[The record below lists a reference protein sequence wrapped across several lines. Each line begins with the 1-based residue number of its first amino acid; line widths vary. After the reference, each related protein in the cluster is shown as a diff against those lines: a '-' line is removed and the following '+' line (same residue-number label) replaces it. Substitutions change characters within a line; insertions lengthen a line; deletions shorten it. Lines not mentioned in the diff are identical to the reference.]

1 MICFT
6 RIPLKD
12 FIKKHNPQEPK
23 KETIE
28 NFEKEINN
36 LLENAPKQDDEEFQ
50 KNEINKFL
58 KNTYGYDCNTYKKVD
73 SAIYVDGEVRVLIEV
88 KALNNRNE
96 FPKNRENP
104 ISKAFC
110 QMVLYFL
117 EEIEKEKNNSLKHTI
132 ICNAHEFFLFDC
144 KDLLF
149 LKEDKRIKDFYKKCA
164 KKEGT
169 DSSKPKFYKDLEQY
183 LQEDFQGELR
193 YTHFNL
199 SNYDPKELP
208 LIYQVLS
215 QEVLLKQRKT
225 LDANTLNKD
234 FYEELLYI
242 LGLEEQNDK
251 GKILIKP
258 SRTQNSLSA
267 ALKKK
272 YENLD
277 DEEVMALLIAWNNRI
292 LFLRLLES
300 LLISFKHFEK
310 PFLTTENFKDFNALN
325 TLFFEVLAKKN
336 SERSLNKEDKILEKI
351 PYLNS
356 SLFDQT
362 PLELKGH
369 EIRLLENKKLELYQ
383 NSVLKKHENYQE
395 KKELP
400 LLKYLF
406 EFLRLYKFT
415 TTPKDIKDNTDTS
428 ESRLIN
434 PSVLGLVF
442 EKLNGYKEG
451 SFYTP
456 SFITSYMCKESIT
469 PIVLDKFNA
478 IYQWDCENLK
488 ALREKIDRNF
498 SNEKAKEYLNTLLTL
513 RICDP
518 AVGSGHFL
526 VSALNEMVLIAYEL
540 GLIASLYRHE
550 LRLEND
556 EIIIHHAQTGEIFNY
571 KKPHS
576 ENDPHHQIQKEL
588 FELKKDII
596 ENCLFGVDINPN
608 SCEITKLRLWI
619 ELLKYSYY
627 IFEKGKN
634 TNNLETLPN
643 IDINI
648 KCANSLVSRFALKD
662 KALLKTEK
670 NKNLEYYIAEYKELV
685 KIYKD
690 PKILE
695 SLTRPIKD
703 SNAVRKYAKERL
715 YQELAQNPNKDF
727 KKALNDR
734 IEKIKEAFKLTLEP
748 PQKELKFKK
757 FLKEHLELYGKS
769 ILEEANDNGLELEAL
784 ALEKKMAHEG
794 LFHDYTPYPKLD
806 KTDKVVGLEHF
817 NRYVLTSYKDL
828 QDENERYANALE
840 WRFEFPEV
848 LNDEGDF
855 LGFDCIIGNP
865 PYIRQEH
872 IKDLKP
878 LLQKQYQ
885 DFYNSTADIYTYF
898 FALAYHLLKEKGF
911 NAFITSNKYAR
922 AKYGAKLRE
931 LLLKKTTLVSY
942 MELNALKVFE
952 SAAVDTSIMSFIKQ
966 TPPKESDFEYY
977 EPTPNDKDDLKST
990 PHLPMKQNALSTESF
1005 IFANATLLDLRD
1017 KIESVGTPLKDWDI
1031 QINYGIKTGANEAF
1045 IIPTEKRE
1053 EILKNCDDAQK
1064 DERGMSERE
1073 RTKELIKPILRG
1085 KDIKRYSYE
1094 WADLWVIIAKFGS
1107 HEFLEVEYPTI
1118 YNHLLQ
1124 YKDQLEQRGQCR
1136 YSRGPQNSNK
1146 PYPGQHHWLE
1156 LDNNPKDSYLQDFEK
1171 EKIVYGEIVQEPRFY
1186 LDNGECELG
1195 VFYAEATS
1203 FILTGEHLRYL
1214 LGMLH
1219 SKLITFA
1226 FKTFYA
1232 GGGLGESG
1240 YRYKKAFIER
1250 LPIPQITEKNQ
1261 ELADKITDGAKQI
1274 LALKAKDPKANT
1286 QGLEKE
1292 IDALVYQLYHL
1303 TDEEIKTI
1311 ENGQ

>member
-1 MICFT
+1 MIRFAH
-6 RIPLKD
+6 ISLKD

-28 NFEKEINN
+28 NFEKEINS
-36 LLENAPKQDDEEFQ
+36 LLENAPRQDDEEFQ

-58 KNTYGYDCNTYKKVD
+58 KNVYGYDCNTRKKVD
-73 SAIYVDGEVRVLIEV
+73 SAIYVDGKACVLIEV

-104 ISKAFC
+104 LSKAFC

-149 LKEDKRIKDFYKKCA
+149 LNDDKRIKKFYKNYA
-164 KKEGT
+164 QKEGT
-169 DSSKPKFYKDLEQY
+169 DSSKPKFYEDLEQY
-183 LQEDFQGELR
+183 LQKDFQGKLP
-193 YTHFNL
+193 YTYFNL
-199 SNYDPKELP
+199 NDDFKEFP

-258 SRTQNSLSA
+258 SCTQNSLSD

-272 YENLD
+272 YNNLD

-300 LLISFKHFEK
+300 LLISFKHFGNEK
-310 PFLTTENFKDFNALN
+310 PFLTTENFNDFNALN

-336 SERSLNKEDKILEKI
+336 SERLPEIKEDKILEKI

-356 SLFDQT
+356 SLFDKT

-369 EIRLLENKKLELYQ
+369 EIKLLDNKKLEIYK
-383 NSVLKKHENYQE
+383 NSVLKKDNPKQE
-395 KKELP
+395 PLP

-406 EFLRLYKFT
+406 EFLHLYDFT
-415 TTPKDIKDNTDTS
+415 TTPKDIKDNQNNS

-456 SFITSYMCKESIT
+456 SFITSYMCSESIA

-478 IYQWDCENLK
+478 IYQWDCKDLDALK
-488 ALREKIDRNF
+488 GKIDRNF
-498 SNEKAKEYLNTLLTL
+498 SNEKAKEYLQLLLTL

-526 VSALNEMVLIAYEL
+526 VSALNEMVWIAYKL
-540 GLIASLYRHE
+540 GLIASLHRYD
-550 LRLEND
+550 LKLEND
-556 EIIIHHAQTGEIFNY
+556 EIIIHHAPTGEIFNY

-627 IFEKGKN
+627 IFEEGKN
-634 TNNLETLPN
+634 TNALETLPN

-648 KCANSLVSRFALKD
+648 KCANSLISRFALKD
-662 KALLKTEK
+662 KALLKNEK
-670 NKNLEYYIAEYKELV
+670 NKNLKYSIAEYKELV

-695 SLTRPIKD
+695 TLTHPIKD

-715 YQELAQNPNKDF
+715 YQELKQNPNKDF

-734 IEKIKEAFKLTLEP
+734 IEKIKEVFKLTLDP
-748 PQKELKFKK
+748 SQKELKFKK
-757 FLKEHLELYGKS
+757 FLKEHLELYGRS
-769 ILEEANDNGLELEAL
+769 ILEETNDNGLELEAL
-784 ALEKKMAHEG
+784 ALEKQMAN
-794 LFHDYTPYPKLD
+794 LFFDYKPYPKLD
-806 KTDKVVGLEHF
+806 KSDKVVGLEHF

-848 LNDEGDF
+848 LDDEGDF
-855 LGFDCIIGNP
+855 SGFDCIIGNP
-865 PYIRQEH
+865 PYIKEGGNKELFASTKRLRTYQGKMDIWYHFVGIGLE
-872 IKDLKP
+872 ILKQNRV
-878 LLQKQYQ
+878 LS
-885 DFYNSTADIYTYF
+885 FIATNNWTT
-898 FALAYHLLKEKGF
+898 
-911 NAFITSNKYAR
+911 NA
-922 AKYGAKLRE
+922 GAEKLRNI
-931 LLLKKTTLVSY
+931 LLRETQFISLIDFGDY
-942 MELNALKVFE
+942 RVFE
-952 SAAVDTSIMSFIKQ
+952 SADIQTMIMCFKKIISPNQYFFDYRKIITKKPSDTNRI
-966 TPPKESDFEYY
+966 
-977 EPTPNDKDDLKST
+977 
-990 PHLPMKQNALSTESF
+990 
-1005 IFANATLLDLRD
+1005 TLLQRKECEGNLYLNA
-1017 KIESVGTPLKDWDI
+1017 KIEKKNL
-1031 QINYGIKTGANEAF
+1031 INKTLFFSHFDSIFN
-1045 IIPTEKRE
+1045 T
-1053 EILKNCDDAQK
+1053 ILKNAILFLNKKEITNGIHPHYDRINKKINEKFSNQFFNGEGIFVLSEAEKNNLKLSQKEMKLLKPSYETAEIMKYLTLSQNQHWIIYTDSSFKNPKSMDDYPNLKKHLDRFKEVITSDNKPYGLHRAR
-1064 DERGMSERE
+1064 DERFFTGNPRIIVLRKCAKEPIFSYVNFDCYVSATFYIIK
-1073 RTKELIKPILRG
+1073 TKRFDSKFLVGLLNSLLIRFWLKYRGKVQGNNYQIDKEPLMNIPLIKIT
-1085 KDIKRYSYE
+1085 K
-1094 WADLWVIIAKFGS
+1094 
-1107 HEFLEVEYPTI
+1107 
-1118 YNHLLQ
+1118 
-1124 YKDQLEQRGQCR
+1124 
-1136 YSRGPQNSNK
+1136 SNK
-1146 PYPGQHHWLE
+1146 P
-1156 LDNNPKDSYLQDFEK
+1156 
-1171 EKIVYGEIVQEPRFY
+1171 
-1186 LDNGECELG
+1186 
-1195 VFYAEATS
+1195 T
-1203 FILTGEHLRYL
+1203 
-1214 LGMLH
+1214 
-1219 SKLITFA
+1219 
-1226 FKTFYA
+1226 
-1232 GGGLGESG
+1232 
-1240 YRYKKAFIER
+1240 
-1250 LPIPQITEKNQ
+1250 
-1261 ELADKITDGAKQI
+1261 ADKIIALVDKI
-1274 LALKAKDPKANT
+1274 LALKEKDPKANT
-1286 QGLEKE
+1286 QELEKE

-1303 TDEEIKTI
+1303 TDEEIKII
-1311 ENGQ
+1311 EDGQ

>member
-1 MICFT
+1 MDYKKLDLPNT
-6 RIPLKD
+6 NYPNKEQLKAFETAFNAFLETNPQENENHHND
-12 FIKKHNPQEPK
+12 AFNDLLKSVFKYKVKPTKKIDSAILNDNDKVEVIIEFKALKNPNEFIKKGDLNVKAFHESLFYYLIERKNGNNNLKHLILATIKELYIIDANEFEVFNKDKEIKNAFKNCHDRKGNDTRTEAFYDVCQKCLNELDRSLKYHHISLK
-23 KETIE
+23 KE
-28 NFEKEINN
+28 N
-36 LLENAPKQDDEEFQ
+36 LA
-50 KNEINKFL
+50 
-58 KNTYGYDCNTYKKVD
+58 
-73 SAIYVDGEVRVLIEV
+73 
-88 KALNNRNE
+88 
-96 FPKNRENP
+96 
-104 ISKAFC
+104 
-110 QMVLYFL
+110 
-117 EEIEKEKNNSLKHTI
+117 
-132 ICNAHEFFLFDC
+132 
-144 KDLLF
+144 
-149 LKEDKRIKDFYKKCA
+149 
-164 KKEGT
+164 
-169 DSSKPKFYKDLEQY
+169 
-183 LQEDFQGELR
+183 
-193 YTHFNL
+193 
-199 SNYDPKELP
+199 
-208 LIYQVLS
+208 LIYQALS
-215 QEVLLKQRKT
+215 PNFLLKIPKYS
-225 LDANTLNKD
+225 DANTLNKD

-242 LGLEEQNDK
+242 LGLEEKNEK

-258 SRTQNSLSA
+258 SHTQNSLSD

-272 YENLD
+272 YKNLD

-300 LLISFKHFEK
+300 LLISFKHFEN
-310 PFLTTENFKDFNALN
+310 PFLTTENFKEFPALN

-356 SLFDQT
+356 SLFDKT
-362 PLELKGH
+362 PLELKGY
-369 EIRLLENKKLELYQ
+369 EIKLLDNKKLEIYK
-383 NSVLKKHENYQE
+383 NSVLKKQEEYQKE
-395 KKELP
+395 KDLP

-406 EFLRLYKFT
+406 EFLCVYKFT

-456 SFITSYMCKESIT
+456 SFITSYMCKESIKT
-469 PIVLDKFNA
+469 IVLDKFNA

-488 ALREKIDRNF
+488 ALRGKIDRNF

-526 VSALNEMVLIAYEL
+526 VSALNEMVLIAYKL
-540 GLIASLYRHE
+540 GLIASLYRHKI
-550 LRLEND
+550 RLEND
-556 EIIIHHAQTGEIFNY
+556 EIIIHYTPTGEIFNY
-571 KKPHS
+571 KKPDS
-576 ENDPHHQIQKEL
+576 ENDPHHHIQKEL

-634 TNNLETLPN
+634 TNALETLPN

-648 KCANSLVSRFALKD
+648 KCGNSLVSRFDFKQSLTHYPNIKEKIQRYKKLVKNYKEGLFDDKMILNNQIKDLLKTFQNFCLKD
-662 KALLKTEK
+662 KYEK
-670 NKNLEYYIAEYKELV
+670 EIKAFVTQCDEYRKLYGNYLAKDDADLNQYISENPFSKYEN
-685 KIYKD
+685 IYD
-690 PKILE
+690 NEEIQQQ
-695 SLTRPIKD
+695 
-703 SNAVRKYAKERL
+703 A
-715 YQELAQNPNKDF
+715 YQY
-727 KKALNDR
+727 
-734 IEKIKEAFKLTLEP
+734 
-748 PQKELKFKK
+748 
-757 FLKEHLELYGKS
+757 FLKLKQTYNMLY
-769 ILEEANDNGLELEAL
+769 N
-784 ALEKKMAHEG
+784 
-794 LFHDYTPYPKLD
+794 
-806 KTDKVVGLEHF
+806 F
-817 NRYVLTSYKDL
+817 NNS
-828 QDENERYANALE
+828 LE

-848 LNDEGDF
+848 LDDEGDF

-878 LLQKQYQ
+878 LLAKQYQ

-898 FALAYHLLKEKGF
+898 FALAFNLLKEKGF

-952 SAAVDTSIMSFIKQ
+952 SAAVDTSIIHFIKQ
-966 TPPKESDFEYY
+966 TPLKESVFNYY
-977 EPTPNDKDDLKST
+977 EPAPNDKDDLKSA

-1031 QINYGIKTGANEAF
+1031 QIYRGILTGCNEAF
-1045 IIPTEKRE
+1045 IIPTEKRDA
-1053 EILKNCDDAQK
+1053 ILKNCDDVQK

-1094 WADLWVIIAKFGS
+1094 WAGEWVINTHNGYTSNLKFKIPPIDIEKYPAIKAHLNSHWDTIATRSDQGDTPY
-1107 HEFLEVEYPTI
+1107 HLRNCAYLE
-1118 YNHLLQ
+1118 
-1124 YKDQLEQRGQCR
+1124 
-1136 YSRGPQNSNK
+1136 
-1146 PYPGQHHWLE
+1146 
-1156 LDNNPKDSYLQDFEK
+1156 DFEK

-1232 GGGLGESG
+1232 GGGLGENG

-1250 LPIPQITEKNQ
+1250 LPIPQITPKNQ

-1274 LALKAKDPKANT
+1274 LALKEKDPKANT
-1286 QGLEKE
+1286 QKLEKE
-1292 IDALVYQLYHL
+1292 IDALVYQLYNL

>member
-1 MICFT
+1 MIFT

-12 FIKKHNPQEPK
+12 FIKKYNPQTPTT
-23 KETIE
+23 ETIE
-28 NFEKEINN
+28 NFEKEINS
-36 LLENAPKQDDEEFQ
+36 LLENAPRQDDEEFQ

-58 KNTYGYDCNTYKKVD
+58 KNTYGYDCNTRKKVD
-73 SAIYVDGEVRVLIEV
+73 SAIYVDKEAWVLIEV

-96 FPKNRENP
+96 FPKDRENP
-104 ISKAFC
+104 LSKAFC
-110 QMVLYFL
+110 QMVFYFL
-117 EEIEKEKNNSLKHTI
+117 KEIEKNNSLKHAI

-149 LKEDKRIKDFYKKCA
+149 LRDDKRIKDFYKKCA

-169 DSSKPKFYKDLEQY
+169 DPSTKRFYSDLEEY
-183 LQEDFQGELR
+183 LKKDFKGELP

-199 SNYDPKELP
+199 SDDFKELP

-215 QEVLLKQRKT
+215 HEVLLKQRKT

-267 ALKKK
+267 ALKEK
-272 YENLD
+272 YKNLD

-300 LLISFKHFEK
+300 LLFSFKHFNKDFNKES
-310 PFLTTENFKDFNALN
+310 FLTTENFKDFNALN

-336 SERSLNKEDKILEKI
+336 NERSKEIKEDKILEKI

-356 SLFDQT
+356 SLFDKT

-369 EIRLLENKKLELYQ
+369 EIKLLDNKKLEIYK
-383 NSVLKKHENYQE
+383 NSVLKKHENYQ
-395 KKELP
+395 KDKALP
-400 LLKYLF
+400 LLEYF
-406 EFLRLYKFT
+406 FAFLRLYKFT
-415 TTPKDIKDNTDTS
+415 TTPKDIKDKIDTS

-434 PSVLGLVF
+434 SSVLGLVF

-478 IYQWDCENLK
+478 TYQWDCENLK

-513 RICDP
+513 RVCDP

-540 GLIASLYRHE
+540 GLIVSLYACD
-550 LRLEND
+550 LKLEND
-556 EIIIHHAQTGEIFNY
+556 EIIIHTPENKIFNY
-571 KKPHS
+571 TIPHR
-576 ENDPHHQIQKEL
+576 ENDPHHHIQKEL
-588 FELKKDII
+588 FNLKKDII

-627 IFEKGKN
+627 IFEDGKN
-634 TNNLETLPN
+634 TNALETLPN

-648 KCANSLVSRFALKD
+648 KCANSLISRFNLNDDLK
-662 KALLKTEK
+662 KIPNIKK
-670 NKNLEYYIAEYKELV
+670 KIQEYKDLV
-685 KIYKD
+685 AQYKD
-690 PKILE
+690 PNPLYPLNKQDLINKIQDLKNTF
-695 SLTRPIKD
+695 SLTLKD
-703 SNAVRKYAKERL
+703 PKTKA
-715 YQELAQNPNKDF
+715 ELE
-727 KKALNDR
+727 KA
-734 IEKIKEAFKLTLEP
+734 IEKHIKKYNFFALDDKSLLDGLNYFIPSLFGTLKLSPKEEEEAFAS
-748 PQKELKFKK
+748 
-757 FLKEHLELYGKS
+757 YGR
-769 ILEEANDNGLELEAL
+769 IRAL
-784 ALEKKMAHEG
+784 RK
-794 LFHDYTPYPKLD
+794 KLD
-806 KTDKVVGLEHF
+806 DALSGGE
-817 NRYVLTSYKDL
+817 Y
-828 QDENERYANALE
+828 QNAFE

-865 PYIRQEH
+865 PYIRQEQ

-878 LLQKQYQ
+878 LLEKQYQ

-898 FALAYHLLKEKGF
+898 FALSYYLLKEKGF
-911 NAFITSNKYAR
+911 SAFITSNKYAR

-931 LLLKKTTLVSY
+931 WLLKKTTIVSY

-952 SAAVDTSIMSFIKQ
+952 SAAVDTSIMNFIKQ
-966 TPPKESDFEYY
+966 TPPKESDFKYY
-977 EPTPNDKDDLKST
+977 EPTPNDKNDLKST
-990 PHLPMKQNALSTESF
+990 PHLLMKQNALSTESF

-1031 QINYGIKTGANEAF
+1031 QIYRGILTGANEAF

-1053 EILKNCDDAQK
+1053 EILNACKTQ
-1064 DERGMSERE
+1064 EERE
-1073 RTKELIKPILRG
+1073 RTERLIKPILRE

-1094 WADLWVIIAKFGS
+1094 WAHLWVINTHNGYTSALKSKIPPIDIEKYPAIKTHLDAHYDAIATRCDQGDTPY
-1107 HEFLEVEYPTI
+1107 HLRNCAYLE
-1118 YNHLLQ
+1118 
-1124 YKDQLEQRGQCR
+1124 
-1136 YSRGPQNSNK
+1136 
-1146 PYPGQHHWLE
+1146 
-1156 LDNNPKDSYLQDFEK
+1156 DFEK
-1171 EKIVYGEIVQEPRFY
+1171 EKIVYPETSQGAYFIYENSGIFLEKTAFMIVSDAY
-1186 LDNGECELG
+1186 NLKL
-1195 VFYAEATS
+1195 
-1203 FILTGEHLRYL
+1203 LTAL
-1214 LGMLH
+1214 LN
-1219 SKLITFA
+1219 SKLITFY
-1226 FKTFYA
+1226 FKNFC
-1232 GGGLGESG
+1232 GGCILGKSG
-1240 YRYKKAFIER
+1240 YQYNKHALEKI
-1250 LPIPQITEKNQ
+1250 PIPKITPQNQ
-1261 ELADKITDGAKQI
+1261 ELADKIIVLVDKI
-1274 LALKAKDPKANT
+1274 LKSKEKDPKANT
-1286 QGLEKE
+1286 QQLEKE
-1292 IDALVYQLYHL
+1292 IDALVYQLYNL
-1303 TDEEIKTI
+1303 TDEEIKII
-1311 ENGQ
+1311 EDGQ

>member
-1 MICFT
+1 MMNFA
-6 RIPLKD
+6 RISLKD

-28 NFEKEINN
+28 NFEKEINS
-36 LLENAPKQDDEEFQ
+36 LLENAPRQDDEEFQ

-58 KNTYGYDCNTYKKVD
+58 KNVYGYDCNTYEKVD
-73 SAIYVDGEVRVLIEV
+73 SAIYVDKEVWVLIEV

-96 FPKNRENP
+96 FPKDRENP
-104 ISKAFC
+104 LSKAFC

-144 KDLLF
+144 KDLLS
-149 LKEDKRIKDFYKKCA
+149 LKEDKRIKKFYDNYA

-199 SNYDPKELP
+199 SDDFKELP

-215 QEVLLKQRKT
+215 QEVLLKQKKT

-258 SRTQNSLSA
+258 SRTQNSLSD
-267 ALKKK
+267 ALKGS
-272 YENLD
+272 YNNLD

-300 LLISFKHFEK
+300 LLISFKHFK
-310 PFLTTENFKDFNALN
+310 NPFLTTENFNDFNALN

-336 SERSLNKEDKILEKI
+336 SERLPEIKQDKILEKI

-356 SLFDQT
+356 SLFDKT
-362 PLELKGH
+362 PLELKGY
-369 EIRLLENKKLELYQ
+369 EIKLLDNKKLEIYK
-383 NSVLKKHENYQE
+383 NSVLKKHEDYQKE
-395 KKELP
+395 KALP

-456 SFITSYMCKESIT
+456 SFITSYMCKESIQS
-469 PIVLDKFNA
+469 IVLDKFNA
-478 IYQWDCENLK
+478 TYHQWDCKNLK
-488 ALREKIDRNF
+488 ALKGKIDRNF

-540 GLIASLYRHE
+540 GLIASLHRYD
-550 LRLEND
+550 LKLEND
-556 EIIIHHAQTGEIFNY
+556 EIIIHYTPTGEIFNY
-571 KKPHS
+571 KKPDS
-576 ENDPHHQIQKEL
+576 ENDPHHHIQKEL

-627 IFEKGKN
+627 IFEEGKN
-634 TNNLETLPN
+634 TNALETLPN

-648 KCANSLVSRFALKD
+648 KCGNSLISRFALKD

-670 NKNLEYYIAEYKELV
+670 NKNLKYSIAEYKELV

-695 SLTRPIKD
+695 TLTHPIKD
-703 SNAVRKYAKERL
+703 SDAVRKYAKERL

-769 ILEEANDNGLELEAL
+769 ILEEANDNSLELEAL

-794 LFHDYTPYPKLD
+794 LFHNYTPYPKLD
-806 KTDKVVGLEHF
+806 KSDKVVGLEHF

-855 LGFDCIIGNP
+855 SGFDCIIGNP

-878 LLQKQYQ
+878 LLQKQYH

-898 FALAYHLLKEKGF
+898 FALAYYLLKEKGF

-931 LLLKKTTLVSY
+931 WLLKKTTIVSY

-952 SAAVDTSIMSFIKQ
+952 SAAVDTSIIHFIKQ
-966 TPPKESDFEYY
+966 TPPKESDFKYY
-977 EPTPNDKDDLKST
+977 EPTENDKENLKST
-990 PHLPMKQNALSTESF
+990 PSLSMKQNALSTESF

-1031 QINYGIKTGANEAF
+1031 QIYRGILTGANEAF
-1045 IIPTEKRE
+1045 IIPTEKRDAILNACKTQE
-1053 EILKNCDDAQK
+1053 ERKCT
-1064 DERGMSERE
+1064 ER
-1073 RTKELIKPILRG
+1073 LIKPILRG

-1094 WADLWVIIAKFGS
+1094 WAGEWLINTHNGYTSAFKSKIPPIDIEKTPATKA
-1107 HEFLEVEYPTI
+1107 
-1118 YNHLLQ
+1118 HL
-1124 YKDQLEQRGQCR
+1124 
-1136 YSRGPQNSNK
+1136 
-1146 PYPGQHHWLE
+1146 
-1156 LDNNPKDSYLQDFEK
+1156 DSYWDTIATRCDQGDTPYHLRNCAYLEDFEK
-1171 EKIVYGEIVQEPRFY
+1171 EKIVYPCIMAKEPCFVY
-1186 LDNGECELG
+1186 EEKG
-1195 VFYAEATS
+1195 FYAPAPANIVTGDKIE
-1203 FILTGEHLRYL
+1203 IKYLTAL
-1214 LGMLH
+1214 LN
-1219 SKLITFA
+1219 SKCIYFA
-1226 FKTFYA
+1226 MRKFYM
-1232 GGGLGESG
+1232 GGGIEGEL
-1240 YRYKKAFIER
+1240 KTNNLEKI
-1250 LPIPQITEKNQ
+1250 PIPQITEKNQ
-1261 ELADKITDGAKQI
+1261 ELADKITALVDKI
-1274 LALKAKDPKANT
+1274 LQVKEKDPKANT
-1286 QGLEKE
+1286 QRSEKE
-1292 IDALVYQLYHL
+1292 IDALVYQLYNL
-1303 TDEEIKTI
+1303 TDEEIKII

>member
-1 MICFT
+1 MIFT

-28 NFEKEINN
+28 NFEKEINS
-36 LLENAPKQDDEEFQ
+36 LLENAKRQDDEEFQ

-58 KNTYGYDCNTYKKVD
+58 KNAYGYDCNTYKKVD
-73 SAIYVDGEVRVLIEV
+73 SAIYVGKEVRVLIEV

-104 ISKAFC
+104 LSKAFC
-110 QMVLYFL
+110 QMVFYFL
-117 EEIEKEKNNSLKHTI
+117 EEIENNNSLKHAI

-149 LKEDKRIKDFYKKCA
+149 LKEDKCIKKFYENYA

-183 LQEDFQGELR
+183 LQKDFQGELP

-199 SNYDPKELP
+199 SSYDPKEPP

-215 QEVLLKQRKT
+215 HEVLLKQRKT

-258 SRTQNSLSA
+258 SRTKNSLSD
-267 ALKKK
+267 ALKEQYK
-272 YENLD
+272 NLD

-310 PFLTTENFKDFNALN
+310 PFLTTENFKDFNDLN

-336 SERSLNKEDKILEKI
+336 NERLKEIKEDKILQKI

-356 SLFDQT
+356 SLFDKT

-369 EIRLLENKKLELYQ
+369 EIKLLDNKKLEIYK
-383 NSVLKKHENYQE
+383 NSVLKKHEDYQ
-395 KKELP
+395 KQKDLP

-406 EFLRLYKFT
+406 EFLRVYDFT
-415 TTPKDIKDNTDTS
+415 TTPKDIKDNQNNS

-469 PIVLDKFNA
+469 PIVLDKFNQKYN
-478 IYQWDCENLK
+478 IECDNLK
-488 ALREKIDRNF
+488 ELKNYLKNSYKEDKR
-498 SNEKAKEYLNTLLTL
+498 KEYLQLLLTL
-513 RICDP
+513 RVCDP

-526 VSALNEMVLIAYEL
+526 VSALNEMVRVAYEL
-540 GLIASLYRHE
+540 GLIASLHRYD
-550 LRLEND
+550 LKLEND
-556 EIIIHHAQTGEIFNY
+556 EIIIHTPTGEIFNY

-634 TNNLETLPN
+634 TNALETLPN

-648 KCANSLVSRFALKD
+648 KCANSLISRFNLNDDLK
-662 KALLKTEK
+662 KIPNIKQK
-670 NKNLEYYIAEYKELV
+670 IQEYKDLV
-685 KIYKD
+685 AQYKD
-690 PKILE
+690 PNPLFPLNKTDLTNKIQDLKNTF
-695 SLTRPIKD
+695 SLTLKD
-703 SNAVRKYAKERL
+703 PKTKA
-715 YQELAQNPNKDF
+715 ELE
-727 KKALNDR
+727 KA
-734 IEKIKEAFKLTLEP
+734 IEKHIKNYNFFALDDKSLLDGLDYFIPSLFGTLKLSPKEEEEAFAS
-748 PQKELKFKK
+748 
-757 FLKEHLELYGKS
+757 YGR
-769 ILEEANDNGLELEAL
+769 IRAL
-784 ALEKKMAHEG
+784 RK
-794 LFHDYTPYPKLD
+794 KLD
-806 KTDKVVGLEHF
+806 DALSGRE
-817 NRYVLTSYKDL
+817 Y
-828 QDENERYANALE
+828 QNAFE

-848 LNDEGDF
+848 LDDEGDF

-878 LLQKQYQ
+878 LLEKQYQ

-898 FALAYHLLKEKGF
+898 FALAFRLLKEKGF
-911 NAFITSNKYAR
+911 SAFITSNKYAR

-931 LLLKKTTLVSY
+931 WLLKKTTIVSY

-952 SAAVDTSIMSFIKQ
+952 SAAVDTSIMNFIKQ
-966 TPPKESDFEYY
+966 TPPKESDFKYY

-990 PHLPMKQNALSTESF
+990 SYLSMKQNALSTESF

-1017 KIESVGTPLKDWDI
+1017 KMESVGTPLKDWGI
-1031 QINYGIKTGANEAF
+1031 QIYRGILTGANEAF
-1045 IIPTEKRE
+1045 IIPTEKRDA
-1053 EILKNCDDAQK
+1053 ILKNCDDVQK

-1094 WADLWVIIAKFGS
+1094 WAGEWLINTHNGYTSNLKSKISPIDIEKYPATKAHLDAHYDTIATRCDQGDTPY
-1107 HEFLEVEYPTI
+1107 HLRNCAYLE
-1118 YNHLLQ
+1118 
-1124 YKDQLEQRGQCR
+1124 
-1136 YSRGPQNSNK
+1136 
-1146 PYPGQHHWLE
+1146 
-1156 LDNNPKDSYLQDFEK
+1156 DFEK
-1171 EKIVYGEIVQEPRFY
+1171 EKIVWNPVSGEYFFTFIKDEFY
-1186 LDNGECELG
+1186 FNNSLFMMTSKTLETRDLYYILG
-1195 VFYAEATS
+1195 LLNATLYRW
-1203 FILTGEHLRYL
+1203 LTIQ
-1214 LGMLH
+1214 MTN
-1219 SKLITFA
+1219 LITIG
-1226 FKTFYA
+1226 KYA
-1232 GGGLGESG
+1232 YGS
-1240 YRYKKAFIER
+1240 KDKIER

-1274 LALKAKDPKANT
+1274 LALKEKDPKANT
-1286 QGLEKE
+1286 QKLEKE
-1292 IDALVYQLYHL
+1292 IDALVYQLYNL
-1303 TDEEIKTI
+1303 TDEEIKII

>member
-1 MICFT
+1 MMSFT
-6 RIPLKD
+6 RILLKD
-12 FIKKHNPQEPK
+12 FIKKYNPPTPT

-28 NFEKEINN
+28 NFEKEINS

-58 KNTYGYDCNTYKKVD
+58 KNTYGYDCNTNKKVD
-73 SAIYVDGEVRVLIEV
+73 STIYVDGEVRVLIEV

-96 FPKNRENP
+96 FPKDRENP
-104 ISKAFC
+104 LSKAFC

-132 ICNAHEFFLFDC
+132 ICNVHEFFLFDC

-149 LKEDKRIKDFYKKCA
+149 LKEDKRIKKFYKDCA

-199 SNYDPKELP
+199 SDDFKELP

-215 QEVLLKQRKT
+215 QEVLLKQKRT

-242 LGLEEQNDK
+242 LGLEEQNEK

-258 SRTQNSLSA
+258 SRTQNSLSD
-267 ALKKK
+267 ALKKQ
-272 YENLD
+272 YNNLD

-300 LLISFKHFEK
+300 LLISFEHFEKEK
-310 PFLTTENFKDFNALN
+310 PFLTTDNFKDFNALN

-336 SERSLNKEDKILEKI
+336 SERLPEIKQDKILEKI

-356 SLFDQT
+356 SLFDKT

-369 EIRLLENKKLELYQ
+369 EIKLLDNKKLEIYK
-383 NSVLKKHENYQE
+383 NSVLKKDNPKQE
-395 KKELP
+395 PLP

-428 ESRLIN
+428 KSCLIN

-456 SFITSYMCKESIT
+456 NFITSYMCKESIT
-469 PIVLDKFNA
+469 PIVLDKFNQTYN
-478 IYQWDCENLK
+478 IECENLTE
-488 ALREKIDRNF
+488 LRNYFKDNYSYKEGKR
-498 SNEKAKEYLNTLLTL
+498 KEYLNTLLTL

-526 VSALNEMVLIAYEL
+526 VSALNEMVWIAYEL

-550 LRLEND
+550 LKLEND
-556 EIIIHHAQTGEIFNY
+556 EIIIHTPKNEVFKYTI
-571 KKPHS
+571 PHS

-648 KCANSLVSRFALKD
+648 KCANSLISRFNLNDDLK
-662 KALLKTEK
+662 KIPNIKK
-670 NKNLEYYIAEYKELV
+670 KIQEYKDLV
-685 KIYKD
+685 AQYKD
-690 PKILE
+690 PNPLYPLNKQDLINKIQDLKNTF
-695 SLTRPIKD
+695 SLTLKD
-703 SNAVRKYAKERL
+703 PKTKA
-715 YQELAQNPNKDF
+715 ELE
-727 KKALNDR
+727 KA
-734 IEKIKEAFKLTLEP
+734 IEKHITKYNDFALDDKSLLDGLNYFIPSLFGTLKLSPKEEEEAFAS
-748 PQKELKFKK
+748 
-757 FLKEHLELYGKS
+757 YGR
-769 ILEEANDNGLELEAL
+769 IRAL
-784 ALEKKMAHEG
+784 RK
-794 LFHDYTPYPKLD
+794 KLD
-806 KTDKVVGLEHF
+806 DALSGGEYH
-817 NRYVLTSYKDL
+817 
-828 QDENERYANALE
+828 NAFE

-848 LNDEGDF
+848 LNDEGNF

-878 LLQKQYQ
+878 LLEKQYQ
-885 DFYNSTADIYTYF
+885 DFYNSSSDIYTYF
-898 FALAYHLLKEKGF
+898 FALAYHLLKDKGF

-952 SAAVDTSIMSFIKQ
+952 SAAVDTSIIHFIKQ
-966 TPPKESDFEYY
+966 PPPKESDFKYY
-977 EPTPNDKDDLKST
+977 EPTPNDKDDLKNT
-990 PHLPMKQNALSTESF
+990 PHLTMKQNALSTESF

-1017 KIESVGTPLKDWDI
+1017 KMENIGTPLKDWDI

-1045 IIPTEKRE
+1045 IIPTEKRDAILNACKTQE
-1053 EILKNCDDAQK
+1053 ERK
-1064 DERGMSERE
+1064 
-1073 RTKELIKPILRG
+1073 RTETLIKPILRG

-1094 WADLWVIIAKFGS
+1094 WAHLWVIFIPWHFPNTGS
-1107 HEFLEVEYPTI
+1107 PKDMEKNEQDFSTHYPII
-1118 YNHLLQ
+1118 YAHLLSH
-1124 YKDQLEQRGQCR
+1124 KDKLLKRNKDETGKRYEWYCLQRWAA
-1136 YSRGPQNSNK
+1136 N
-1146 PYPGQHHWLE
+1146 
-1156 LDNNPKDSYLQDFEK
+1156 YLQDFEK

-1250 LPIPQITEKNQ
+1250 LPIPQIIEKNQ
-1261 ELADKITDGAKQI
+1261 ELADKITDGAERI
-1274 LALKAKDPKANT
+1274 LKSKEEDPKANT
-1286 QGLEKE
+1286 QKLEKE
-1292 IDALVYQLYHL
+1292 IDALVYQLYNL
-1303 TDEEIKTI
+1303 TDEEIKII

>member
-1 MICFT
+1 MDYKKLDLPNTNYPSKEQLKAFETAFDAFLETNPQENENHQNDAFNDLLKGVFKYKVKPTKRIDSAILNDNDKVEVIIEFKALKNPNEFIKKGDLNVKAFHESLFYYLIERKNGNNNLKHLILATIKELYIIDANEFEVFNKDKEIEKAFKDCHDKKGNDTSTEAFYDACQK
-6 RIPLKD
+6 RLNELDRSLKYHHIPLK
-12 FIKKHNPQEPK
+12 
-23 KETIE
+23 KE
-28 NFEKEINN
+28 N
-36 LLENAPKQDDEEFQ
+36 LA
-50 KNEINKFL
+50 
-58 KNTYGYDCNTYKKVD
+58 
-73 SAIYVDGEVRVLIEV
+73 
-88 KALNNRNE
+88 
-96 FPKNRENP
+96 
-104 ISKAFC
+104 
-110 QMVLYFL
+110 
-117 EEIEKEKNNSLKHTI
+117 
-132 ICNAHEFFLFDC
+132 
-144 KDLLF
+144 
-149 LKEDKRIKDFYKKCA
+149 
-164 KKEGT
+164 
-169 DSSKPKFYKDLEQY
+169 
-183 LQEDFQGELR
+183 
-193 YTHFNL
+193 
-199 SNYDPKELP
+199 
-208 LIYQVLS
+208 LIYQALS
-215 QEVLLKQRKT
+215 PNFLLKIPKYS
-225 LDANTLNKD
+225 DANTLNKD

-242 LGLEEQNDK
+242 LGLEEQNEK
-251 GKILIKP
+251 GKTLIKP
-258 SRTQNSLSA
+258 SRTQNSLSY
-267 ALKKK
+267 ALKEQYK
-272 YENLD
+272 NLD

-336 SERSLNKEDKILEKI
+336 SERLQAIKENKIFKKI

-356 SLFDQT
+356 SLFDET
-362 PLELKGH
+362 PLELKGYKIRSLDNEPL
-369 EIRLLENKKLELYQ
+369 EIYPK
-383 NSVLKKHENYQE
+383 SVIKKHEEYQKQE
-395 KKELP
+395 DLP

-406 EFLRLYKFT
+406 EFLRVYDFT
-415 TTPKDIKDNTDTS
+415 TTPKDIKDNQNKS

-478 IYQWDCENLK
+478 NYQWNCENLK
-488 ALREKIDRNF
+488 ALRGKIDRNF
-498 SNEKAKEYLNTLLTL
+498 SDQNAKEYLQLLLTL

-526 VSALNEMVLIAYEL
+526 VSALNEMVWIAYEL
-540 GLIASLYRHE
+540 GLIASLYRYD

-556 EIIIHHAQTGEIFNY
+556 EIIIHTPEDKVFNY
-571 KKPHS
+571 TIPHS
-576 ENDPHHQIQKEL
+576 ENDPHHHIQKEL

-627 IFEKGKN
+627 IFEEGKN

-648 KCANSLVSRFALKD
+648 KCANSLISRFNLNDDLK
-662 KALLKTEK
+662 KIPNIKQK
-670 NKNLEYYIAEYKELV
+670 IQEYKDLV
-685 KIYKD
+685 AQYKD
-690 PKILE
+690 PNPLYPLNKQDLINKIQDLKNTF
-695 SLTRPIKD
+695 SLTLKD
-703 SNAVRKYAKERL
+703 PKTKA
-715 YQELAQNPNKDF
+715 ELE
-727 KKALNDR
+727 KA
-734 IEKIKEAFKLTLEP
+734 IEKHITKYNDFALDDKSLLTGLNYFIPSLFGTPKLSPKEEEEAFAS
-748 PQKELKFKK
+748 
-757 FLKEHLELYGKS
+757 YGR
-769 ILEEANDNGLELEAL
+769 IRAL
-784 ALEKKMAHEG
+784 RK
-794 LFHDYTPYPKLD
+794 KLD
-806 KTDKVVGLEHF
+806 DALSGGEYH
-817 NRYVLTSYKDL
+817 
-828 QDENERYANALE
+828 NAFE

-848 LNDEGDF
+848 LDDEGNF

-878 LLQKQYQ
+878 LLEKQYQ
-885 DFYNSTADIYTYF
+885 GFYNSSSDIYTYF
-898 FALAYHLLKEKGF
+898 FALAFNLLKEKGF

-922 AKYGAKLRE
+922 AKYGAKLRG

-952 SAAVDTSIMSFIKQ
+952 NATVDTSIIHFIKQ
-966 TPPKESDFEYY
+966 PPPKESVFKYY
-977 EPTPNDKDDLKST
+977 EPIENDKENLKST
-990 PHLPMKQNALSTESF
+990 PHLPMRQNALSTESF

-1017 KIESVGTPLKDWDI
+1017 KIESIGTPLKDWGI

-1045 IIPTEKRE
+1045 IIPTEKRD
-1053 EILKNCDDAQK
+1053 EILKNCDDVQK

-1094 WADLWVIIAKFGS
+1094 WAHLWVIIAKFGS

-1250 LPIPQITEKNQ
+1250 LPIPKITEKNQ
-1261 ELADKITDGAKQI
+1261 ELADKITDCAERI
-1274 LALKAKDPKANT
+1274 LKAKAKDPKANT
-1286 QGLEKE
+1286 QRLEKE
-1292 IDALVYQLYHL
+1292 IDALVYQLYNL
-1303 TDEEIKTI
+1303 TDEEIKII
-1311 ENGQ
+1311 EDGQ

>member
-1 MICFT
+1 MDYKKLDLPNTNYPSKEQLEAFKT
-6 RIPLKD
+6 AFDAFLETNPQENENHQNDAFNDLLKGVFKYKVKPTKRIDSAILNDNDKVEVIIEFKALKNPNE
-12 FIKKHNPQEPK
+12 FIKKGDLNVKVLHESLFYYLIERKNGNNNLKHLILATIKELYIIDANEFEIFNKDKEIENAFKDCHDKKGNDPRTKAFYDACQKRLNELDRSLKYHHISLK
-23 KETIE
+23 KE
-28 NFEKEINN
+28 N
-36 LLENAPKQDDEEFQ
+36 LA
-50 KNEINKFL
+50 
-58 KNTYGYDCNTYKKVD
+58 
-73 SAIYVDGEVRVLIEV
+73 
-88 KALNNRNE
+88 
-96 FPKNRENP
+96 
-104 ISKAFC
+104 
-110 QMVLYFL
+110 
-117 EEIEKEKNNSLKHTI
+117 
-132 ICNAHEFFLFDC
+132 
-144 KDLLF
+144 
-149 LKEDKRIKDFYKKCA
+149 
-164 KKEGT
+164 
-169 DSSKPKFYKDLEQY
+169 
-183 LQEDFQGELR
+183 
-193 YTHFNL
+193 
-199 SNYDPKELP
+199 
-208 LIYQVLS
+208 LIYQALS
-215 QEVLLKQRKT
+215 PNFLLKIPKYS
-225 LDANTLNKD
+225 DANTLNKD

-242 LGLEEQNDK
+242 LGLEEQNEK
-251 GKILIKP
+251 GKTLIKP
-258 SRTQNSLSA
+258 SRTQNSLSY
-267 ALKKK
+267 ALKEQYK
-272 YENLD
+272 NLD

-300 LLISFKHFEK
+300 LLISFNHFEK
-310 PFLTTENFKDFNALN
+310 PFLTTENFKDFKDLN

-362 PLELKGH
+362 LLESEGH

-383 NSVLKKHENYQE
+383 NSVIKKHEEYQE
-395 KKELP
+395 QKDLP

-406 EFLRLYKFT
+406 EFLRVYDFT
-415 TTPKDIKDNTDTS
+415 TTPKDIKDNQNNS

-478 IYQWDCENLK
+478 TYQWDCENLK

-498 SNEKAKEYLNTLLTL
+498 SSNEKAKEYLNTLLTL

-526 VSALNEMVLIAYEL
+526 VSALNEMVLIAYKL

-556 EIIIHHAQTGEIFNY
+556 EIIIHTPEDKVFNY
-571 KKPHS
+571 TIPHS

-588 FELKKDII
+588 FNLKKDII

-627 IFEKGKN
+627 IFEEGKN

-648 KCANSLVSRFALKD
+648 KCGNSLISRFALKD

-695 SLTRPIKD
+695 TLTHPIKD

-848 LNDEGDF
+848 LDDEGNF

-885 DFYNSTADIYTYF
+885 DFYNSSSDIYTYF
-898 FALAYHLLKEKGF
+898 FALAFNLLKEKGF

-922 AKYGAKLRE
+922 AKYGTKLRE

-952 SAAVDTSIMSFIKQ
+952 SATVDTSIIHFIKQ
-966 TPPKESDFEYY
+966 PPLKESVFKYY
-977 EPTPNDKDDLKST
+977 EPTENDKDDLKNT
-990 PHLPMKQNALSTESF
+990 PSLLMKQNALQTESF
-1005 IFANATLLDLRD
+1005 IFADTTLLDLRD
-1017 KIESVGTPLKDWDI
+1017 KMEKSGTPLKDCGI
-1031 QINYGIKTGANEAF
+1031 QINYGIKTGCNEAF
-1045 IIPTEKRE
+1045 IIPTEKRD

-1094 WADLWVIIAKFGS
+1094 WADLWVINTHNGYTSAPKSKIPPIDIEKYPAIKAHLDS
-1107 HEFLEVEYPTI
+1107 HYDAIVTRSDQGDTPYNLRNCAYLE
-1118 YNHLLQ
+1118 
-1124 YKDQLEQRGQCR
+1124 
-1136 YSRGPQNSNK
+1136 
-1146 PYPGQHHWLE
+1146 
-1156 LDNNPKDSYLQDFEK
+1156 DFEK
-1171 EKIVYGEIVQEPRFY
+1171 EKIVYPETSQGAYFVYENSGIFLEKTAFMIVSDAY
-1186 LDNGECELG
+1186 NLKL
-1195 VFYAEATS
+1195 
-1203 FILTGEHLRYL
+1203 LTAL
-1214 LGMLH
+1214 LN
-1219 SKLITFA
+1219 SKLV
-1226 FKTFYA
+1226 TFYFKNFC
-1232 GGGLGESG
+1232 GGCILGKSG
-1240 YRYKKAFIER
+1240 YQYNKHALEKI
-1250 LPIPQITEKNQ
+1250 PIPQITEKNQ
-1261 ELADKITDGAKQI
+1261 ELTQKITDCAERI
-1274 LALKAKDPKANT
+1274 LKSKAKDPKANT
-1286 QGLEKE
+1286 QELEKE
-1292 IDALVYQLYHL
+1292 IDALVYQLYNL
-1303 TDEEIKTI
+1303 TDEEIKII
-1311 ENGQ
+1311 EDGQ

>member
-1 MICFT
+1 MIFT

-12 FIKKHNPQEPK
+12 FIKKHNPPTPT

-28 NFEKEINN
+28 NFEKEINS
-36 LLENAPKQDDEEFQ
+36 LLENAPRQDDEEFQ

-58 KNTYGYDCNTYKKVD
+58 KNAYGYDCNTNKKVD
-73 SAIYVDGEVRVLIEV
+73 SAIYVDGKAWVLIEA

-96 FPKNRENP
+96 FPKDRENP
-104 ISKAFC
+104 LSKAFC
-110 QMVLYFL
+110 QMVFYFL
-117 EEIEKEKNNSLKHTI
+117 KEIENNNSLKHAI

-149 LKEDKRIKDFYKKCA
+149 LKDDKRIKQLHKNCA
-164 KKEGT
+164 SKEGT
-169 DSSKPKFYKDLEQY
+169 DHSTKRFYSDLEEY
-183 LQEDFQGELR
+183 LKKDFKGELR
-193 YTHFNL
+193 YTYFNL
-199 SNYDPKELP
+199 NDDFKELP

-251 GKILIKP
+251 GKILIKQ
-258 SRTQNSLSA
+258 SRTQNSLSD
-267 ALKKK
+267 ALKEQYKD
-272 YENLD
+272 LD

-300 LLISFKHFEK
+300 LLISFEHFKE
-310 PFLTTENFKDFNALN
+310 PFLTTENFKTFNALN

-336 SERSLNKEDKILEKI
+336 SERLSEIKEDKILQKI

-356 SLFDQT
+356 SLFDKT

-369 EIRLLENKKLELYQ
+369 EIKLLNNKRLEIYPK
-383 NSVLKKHENYQE
+383 SVLKKHEDYQKE
-395 KKELP
+395 KALP
-400 LLKYLF
+400 LLEYFFK
-406 EFLRLYKFT
+406 FLRLYKFT

-428 ESRLIN
+428 ESCLIN

-478 IYQWDCENLK
+478 IYQWDCKDLEALK
-488 ALREKIDRNF
+488 GKIDRNF

-526 VSALNEMVLIAYEL
+526 VSVLNEMVLIAYEL

-550 LRLEND
+550 LILEND
-556 EIIIHHAQTGEIFNY
+556 EIIIHHTQTGEIFNY

-588 FELKKDII
+588 FELKKSII

-648 KCANSLVSRFALKD
+648 KCANSLISRFNLNDDLK
-662 KALLKTEK
+662 KIPNIKK
-670 NKNLEYYIAEYKELV
+670 KIQEYKDLV
-685 KIYKD
+685 VQYKD
-690 PKILE
+690 PNPLYPLNKQDLINKIQDLKNTF
-695 SLTRPIKD
+695 SLTLKD
-703 SNAVRKYAKERL
+703 PKTKA
-715 YQELAQNPNKDF
+715 ELE
-727 KKALNDR
+727 KA
-734 IEKIKEAFKLTLEP
+734 IEKHIKKYNFFALDDKSLLDGLDYFIPSLFGTLKLSPKEEEEAFAS
-748 PQKELKFKK
+748 
-757 FLKEHLELYGKS
+757 YGR
-769 ILEEANDNGLELEAL
+769 IRAL
-784 ALEKKMAHEG
+784 RK
-794 LFHDYTPYPKLD
+794 KLD
-806 KTDKVVGLEHF
+806 DALSGGEYH
-817 NRYVLTSYKDL
+817 
-828 QDENERYANALE
+828 NAFE

-848 LNDEGDF
+848 LDDEGDF

-872 IKDLKP
+872 IKDIKP
-878 LLQKQYQ
+878 LLEKQYQ

-898 FALAYHLLKEKGF
+898 FALSYHLLKEKGF

-931 LLLKKTTLVSY
+931 WLLKKTTIVSY
-942 MELNALKVFE
+942 MELNALKKVFE

-966 TPPKESDFEYY
+966 SPPKESDFKYY
-977 EPTPNDKDDLKST
+977 EPTQNDKENLKST
-990 PHLPMKQNALSTESF
+990 PFLSMKQNALSTESF

-1017 KIESVGTPLKDWDI
+1017 KMESVGTPLKDWGI
-1031 QINYGIKTGANEAF
+1031 QIYRGILTGCNEAF
-1045 IIPTEKRE
+1045 IIPTEKRDA
-1053 EILKNCDDAQK
+1053 ILNACKTQ
-1064 DERGMSERE
+1064 EERE
-1073 RTKELIKPILRG
+1073 RTERLIKPILRG

-1094 WADLWVIIAKFGS
+1094 WAGEWVIFIPWHFPNTGS
-1107 HEFLEVEYPTI
+1107 PKDMEQNEKDFSIHYPII
-1118 YNHLLQ
+1118 YAHLLSH
-1124 YKDQLEQRGQCR
+1124 KDELLKRNKDETGKRYEWYCLQR
-1136 YSRGPQNSNK
+1136 
-1146 PYPGQHHWLE
+1146 WAA
-1156 LDNNPKDSYLQDFEK
+1156 SYLQDFEK
-1171 EKIVYGEIVQEPRFY
+1171 EKIVYPCIMAKEPCFVY
-1186 LDNGECELG
+1186 EEKG
-1195 VFYAEATS
+1195 FYAPAPAN
-1203 FILTGEHLRYL
+1203 IITGDKMEIKYITAL
-1214 LGMLH
+1214 LN
-1219 SKLITFA
+1219 SKCIYFA
-1226 FKTFYA
+1226 MRKFYM
-1232 GGGLGESG
+1232 GGGIEGEL
-1240 YRYKKAFIER
+1240 KTNNLEKI
-1250 LPIPQITEKNQ
+1250 PIPKITPENQ
-1261 ELADKITDGAKQI
+1261 ELADKITDYAKQI
-1274 LALKAKDPKANT
+1274 LQAKAKDPKANT

-1292 IDALVYQLYHL
+1292 IDACVYQLYNL
-1303 TDEEIKTI
+1303 TDEEIKII

>member
-1 MICFT
+1 MIFT

-12 FIKKHNPQEPK
+12 FIKKYNPQEPK

-28 NFEKEINN
+28 NFEKEINS
-36 LLENAPKQDDEEFQ
+36 LLENAPRQDDEEFQ

-58 KNTYGYDCNTYKKVD
+58 KNTYGYDCNTNKKVD
-73 SAIYVDGEVRVLIEV
+73 SAIYVDKEVRVLIEV
-88 KALNNRNE
+88 KALNNRIE
-96 FPKNRENP
+96 FPKDRENP
-104 ISKAFC
+104 LSKAFC

-149 LKEDKRIKDFYKKCA
+149 LKEDKRIKKFYNSYA

-183 LQEDFQGELR
+183 LQKDFQGELR
-193 YTHFNL
+193 YTRFNL
-199 SNYDPKELP
+199 SDDVKELP

-215 QEVLLKQRKT
+215 HEVLLKQRKT

-258 SRTQNSLSA
+258 SRTQNSLSD
-267 ALKKK
+267 ALKAS
-272 YENLD
+272 YNNLD

-300 LLISFKHFEK
+300 LLNSFKHFEDK
-310 PFLTTENFKDFNALN
+310 DRFLTIENFKDFNALN

-336 SERSLNKEDKILEKI
+336 NERLPEIKEDKILEKI

-362 PLELKGH
+362 PLELKGY
-369 EIRLLENKKLELYQ
+369 EIKLLDNKKLEIYK
-383 NSVLKKHENYQE
+383 NSVLKKHEDYQKE
-395 KKELP
+395 KDLP

-406 EFLRLYKFT
+406 EFLRLYDFT
-415 TTPKDIKDNTDTS
+415 TTPKDIKDNQNTS

-456 SFITSYMCKESIT
+456 SFITSYMCKESISQV
-469 PIVLDKFNA
+469 VLDKFNQTYK
-478 IYQWDCENLK
+478 IECENLK
-488 ALREKIDRNF
+488 ELKNYLKNDSYKEDKR
-498 SNEKAKEYLNTLLTL
+498 KEYLQFLLTL

-526 VSALNEMVLIAYEL
+526 VSALNEMVWIAYEL
-540 GLIASLYRHE
+540 GLIVSLPLGATLE
-550 LRLEND
+550 LEND
-556 EIIIHHAQTGEIFNY
+556 EILIKISNKAFIYTR
-571 KKPHS
+571 PSS
-576 ENDPHHQIQKEL
+576 EKEQSHQIQKEL
-588 FELKKDII
+588 FELKKSII

-634 TNNLETLPN
+634 TNALETLPN

-648 KCANSLVSRFALKD
+648 KCANSLISRFSLHDDLK
-662 KALLKTEK
+662 KIPNIKQK
-670 NKNLEYYIAEYKELV
+670 IQEYKDLV
-685 KIYKD
+685 AQYKD
-690 PKILE
+690 PNPLYPLNKADLINKIQDLKNTF
-695 SLTRPIKD
+695 SLTLKD
-703 SNAVRKYAKERL
+703 PKTKA
-715 YQELAQNPNKDF
+715 ELE
-727 KKALNDR
+727 KA
-734 IEKIKEAFKLTLEP
+734 IEKHIKKYNDFALDDKSLLDGLNYFIPNLFGTPKLSPKEEEEAFAS
-748 PQKELKFKK
+748 
-757 FLKEHLELYGKS
+757 YGR
-769 ILEEANDNGLELEAL
+769 IRAL
-784 ALEKKMAHEG
+784 RK
-794 LFHDYTPYPKLD
+794 KLD
-806 KTDKVVGLEHF
+806 DALSGGE
-817 NRYVLTSYKDL
+817 Y
-828 QDENERYANALE
+828 QNAFE

-848 LNDEGDF
+848 LDDEGDF

-898 FALAYHLLKEKGF
+898 FALSYNLLKEKGF

-922 AKYGAKLRE
+922 AKYGTKLRE
-931 LLLKKTTLVSY
+931 WLLKKTTIVSY

-952 SAAVDTSIMSFIKQ
+952 SATVDTSIMNFIKQ
-966 TPPKESDFEYY
+966 TPSKESVFKYY

-990 PHLPMKQNALSTESF
+990 PHLSMRQNALSTESF

-1017 KIESVGTPLKDWDI
+1017 KIENIGTPLKDWDI
-1031 QINYGIKTGANEAF
+1031 QIYRGILTGANEAF
-1045 IIPTEKRE
+1045 IITTEKRE
-1053 EILKNCDDAQK
+1053 EILNACKTQE
-1064 DERGMSERE
+1064 ERK
-1073 RTKELIKPILRG
+1073 RTEALIKPILRG

-1094 WADLWVIIAKFGS
+1094 WAGEWLINTHNGYTSALKSKIPPIDIEKYPATKAHLDSHYDIIATRCDQGDTPY
-1107 HEFLEVEYPTI
+1107 HLRNCAYLE
-1118 YNHLLQ
+1118 
-1124 YKDQLEQRGQCR
+1124 
-1136 YSRGPQNSNK
+1136 
-1146 PYPGQHHWLE
+1146 
-1156 LDNNPKDSYLQDFEK
+1156 DFEK

-1186 LDNGECELG
+1186 LDNGECQLG
-1195 VFYAEATS
+1195 YFYAEATS
-1203 FILTGEHLRYL
+1203 FILTGEHLCYL

-1250 LPIPQITEKNQ
+1250 LPIPKITPQNQ
-1261 ELADKITDGAKQI
+1261 ELARKITDYAKQI
-1274 LALKAKDPKANT
+1274 LALKEKDPKANT
-1286 QGLEKE
+1286 QRLEKE

-1303 TDEEIKTI
+1303 TDEEIKII
-1311 ENGQ
+1311 EDGQ

>member
-1 MICFT
+1 MIRFAH
-6 RIPLKD
+6 ISLKD

-28 NFEKEINN
+28 NFEKEINR
-36 LLENAPKQDDEEFQ
+36 LLENAPRQDDEEFQ
-50 KNEINKFL
+50 KNEINSFL
-58 KNTYGYDCNTYKKVD
+58 KNTYGYRCNTHKKVD
-73 SAIYVDGEVRVLIEV
+73 SAIYVDKEVQVLIEV
-88 KALNNRNE
+88 KALNKKTE

-104 ISKAFC
+104 LSKAFC

-117 EEIEKEKNNSLKHTI
+117 EERKKEKNNSLKHTI
-132 ICNAHEFFLFDC
+132 ICNVHEFFLFDC

-149 LKEDKRIKDFYKKCA
+149 LNEDKRIKKFYKNYA
-164 KKEGT
+164 QKEGT
-169 DSSKPKFYKDLEQY
+169 DSSKPRFYEDLEQY
-183 LQEDFQGELR
+183 LKEDFQGELR
-193 YTHFNL
+193 YTYFNL
-199 SNYDPKELP
+199 NDDFKELP

-215 QEVLLKQRKT
+215 QEVLLKQKKT

-258 SRTQNSLSA
+258 SHTKNSLSY
-267 ALKKK
+267 ALKEK
-272 YENLD
+272 YKNLD

-300 LLISFKHFEK
+300 LLISFNHFK
-310 PFLTTENFKDFNALN
+310 KSFLTTENFKDFNALN

-336 SERSLNKEDKILEKI
+336 SERLPEIKEDKILGKI

-356 SLFDQT
+356 SLFDKT
-362 PLELKGH
+362 PLELKGY
-369 EIRLLENKKLELYQ
+369 EIKLLDNKKLEIYK
-383 NSVLKKHENYQE
+383 NSVLKKDKEYQE
-395 KKELP
+395 EKDWT
-400 LLKYLF
+400 LLEYF
-406 EFLRLYKFT
+406 FAFLRVYKFT

-469 PIVLDKFNA
+469 TIVLDKFNA

-488 ALREKIDRNF
+488 ALRGKIDRNF

-526 VSALNEMVLIAYEL
+526 VSALNEMVWIAYEL

-556 EIIIHHAQTGEIFNY
+556 EIIIHTPEDKVFKYTI
-571 KKPHS
+571 PHS

-627 IFEKGKN
+627 IFEEGKN

-648 KCANSLVSRFALKD
+648 KCGNSLISRFNLNDDLK
-662 KALLKTEK
+662 KIPNIKQK
-670 NKNLEYYIAEYKELV
+670 IQEYKDLV
-685 KIYKD
+685 AQYKD
-690 PKILE
+690 PNPLYPLNKADLINKIQDLKNTF
-695 SLTRPIKD
+695 SLTLKD
-703 SNAVRKYAKERL
+703 PKTKA
-715 YQELAQNPNKDF
+715 ELE
-727 KKALNDR
+727 KA
-734 IEKIKEAFKLTLEP
+734 IEKHIKKYNDFALDDKSLLDGLNYFIPSLFGTPKLSPKEEEEAFAS
-748 PQKELKFKK
+748 
-757 FLKEHLELYGKS
+757 YGR
-769 ILEEANDNGLELEAL
+769 IRAL
-784 ALEKKMAHEG
+784 RK
-794 LFHDYTPYPKLD
+794 KLD
-806 KTDKVVGLEHF
+806 DALSGGEYH
-817 NRYVLTSYKDL
+817 
-828 QDENERYANALE
+828 NAFE

-878 LLQKQYQ
+878 LLEKQYQ

-898 FALAYHLLKEKGF
+898 FALSYHLLKEKGF

-922 AKYGAKLRE
+922 AKYGSKLRE
-931 LLLKKTTLVSY
+931 WLLKKTTLVSY

-952 SAAVDTSIMSFIKQ
+952 NATVDTSIMNFIKQ
-966 TPPKESDFEYY
+966 TPLKESDFKYY
-977 EPTPNDKDDLKST
+977 EPTENDKENLKNT
-990 PHLPMKQNALSTESF
+990 PSLSMKQNALSTESF
-1005 IFANATLLDLRD
+1005 IFANAKLLDLRD
-1017 KIESVGTPLKDWDI
+1017 KIESVGTPLKDWGI
-1031 QINYGIKTGANEAF
+1031 QIYRGILTGCNEAF
-1045 IIPTEKRE
+1045 IIPTEKRD
-1053 EILKNCDDAQK
+1053 EILKNCDDVQK

-1073 RTKELIKPILRG
+1073 RTIELIKPILRG

-1094 WADLWVIIAKFGS
+1094 WAHLWVIATFPSLKLDIDDYPSLKTYLSQFRPRIDQSGEKGCRKKTSNQWFETQDTIAYHG
-1107 HEFLEVEYPTI
+1107 
-1118 YNHLLQ
+1118 
-1124 YKDQLEQRGQCR
+1124 
-1136 YSRGPQNSNK
+1136 
-1146 PYPGQHHWLE
+1146 
-1156 LDNNPKDSYLQDFEK
+1156 DFEK
-1171 EKIVYGEIVQEPRFY
+1171 EKIVYPCIMAKEPCFVY
-1186 LDNGECELG
+1186 EEKG
-1195 VFYAEATS
+1195 FYAPAPANIVTGNKIE
-1203 FILTGEHLRYL
+1203 IKYLTAL
-1214 LGMLH
+1214 LN
-1219 SKLITFA
+1219 SKCIYFA
-1226 FKTFYA
+1226 MRKFYM
-1232 GGGLGESG
+1232 GGGIEGEL
-1240 YRYKKAFIER
+1240 KTNNLEKI
-1250 LPIPQITEKNQ
+1250 PIPKITEKNQ
-1261 ELADKITDGAKQI
+1261 ELADKITDYAEQI
-1274 LALKAKDPKANT
+1274 LQAKAKDPKANT

-1292 IDALVYQLYHL
+1292 IDALVYQLYNL
-1303 TDEEIKTI
+1303 TDEEIKII
-1311 ENGQ
+1311 EDGQ

>member
-1 MICFT
+1 MISFT

-12 FIKKHNPQEPK
+12 FIKKYNSPTPT

-28 NFEKEINN
+28 NFEKEINS
-36 LLENAPKQDDEEFQ
+36 LLENAPRQDDEEFQ

-58 KNTYGYDCNTYKKVD
+58 KNAYGYDCNTRKKVD
-73 SAIYVDGEVRVLIEV
+73 SAIRVDGEVRVLIEV
-88 KALNNRNE
+88 KALDNKTE

-104 ISKAFC
+104 LSKAFC

-117 EEIEKEKNNSLKHTI
+117 EEIEEEKNNSLKHTI

-149 LKEDKRIKDFYKKCA
+149 LQEDKRIKDFYKKCV

-169 DSSKPKFYKDLEQY
+169 DPKTKKFYSDLEEY
-183 LQEDFQGELR
+183 LKKDFEGELR
-193 YTHFNL
+193 YTYFNL
-199 SNYDPKELP
+199 SDDFKELP

-258 SRTQNSLSA
+258 SRTKNSLSD
-267 ALKKK
+267 ALKGS
-272 YENLD
+272 YNNLD

-300 LLISFKHFEK
+300 LLISFKHFEDK
-310 PFLTTENFKDFNALN
+310 DRFLTIKNFKDFNALN

-336 SERSLNKEDKILEKI
+336 NERSKEIKEDKILEKI

-356 SLFDQT
+356 SLFDKT
-362 PLELKGH
+362 PLELKGY
-369 EIRLLENKKLELYQ
+369 EIKLLDNKKLEIYK
-383 NSVLKKHENYQE
+383 NSVLKKDNPKQE
-395 KKELP
+395 PLP
-400 LLKYLF
+400 LLKYFF
-406 EFLRLYKFT
+406 EFLRLYDFT
-415 TTPKDIKDNTDTS
+415 TTPKDIKDNTNTS

-469 PIVLDKFNA
+469 PIVLDKFNQTYK
-478 IYQWDCENLK
+478 IECENLTE
-488 ALREKIDRNF
+488 LRNHLQNSYKEDKR
-498 SNEKAKEYLNTLLTL
+498 KEYLNTLLTL
-513 RICDP
+513 RVCDP

-526 VSALNEMVLIAYEL
+526 VSALNEMVLIAYKL
-540 GLIASLYRHE
+540 GLIASLYRHD

-556 EIIIHHAQTGEIFNY
+556 EIIIHTPENKVFNY
-571 KKPHS
+571 TIPHS
-576 ENDPHHQIQKEL
+576 ENDPHHHIQKEL

-627 IFEKGKN
+627 IFEEGKN
-634 TNNLETLPN
+634 TNALETLPN

-648 KCANSLVSRFALKD
+648 KCGNSLIFNFPLNSKLTIGQTPEFARKLKAEI
-662 KALLKTEK
+662 K
-670 NKNLEYYIAEYKELV
+670 EYKNSVML
-685 KIYKD
+685 YKEGLGEKT
-690 PKILE
+690 KILQNIAKLKSLITNYFIEQHQAKQHLKE
-695 SLTRPIKD
+695 SL
-703 SNAVRKYAKERL
+703 
-715 YQELAQNPNKDF
+715 
-727 KKALNDR
+727 KAFISEYGDGIFDLNTAFGM
-734 IEKIKEAFKLTLEP
+734 EMLKIARHNNYRFTPTLENMKP
-748 PQKELKFKK
+748 SPIGVEANRLLIKIRECY
-757 FLKEHLELYGKS
+757 E
-769 ILEEANDNGLELEAL
+769 ILENLRNS
-784 ALEKKMAHEG
+784 K
-794 LFHDYTPYPKLD
+794 
-806 KTDKVVGLEHF
+806 
-817 NRYVLTSYKDL
+817 
-828 QDENERYANALE
+828 ALE

-855 LGFDCIIGNP
+855 SGFDCIIGNP
-865 PYIRQEH
+865 PYIRQEQ

-898 FALAYHLLKEKGF
+898 FALAYHLLREKGF
-911 NAFITSNKYAR
+911 SAFITSNKYAR

-931 LLLKKTTLVSY
+931 WLLKKTTLVSY

-952 SAAVDTSIMSFIKQ
+952 NATVDTSIIHFIKQ
-966 TPPKESDFEYY
+966 TPPKESDFKYY

-990 PHLPMKQNALSTESF
+990 PHLSMKQNALSTESF

-1017 KIESVGTPLKDWDI
+1017 KIESVGTPLKDWGI

-1045 IIPTEKRE
+1045 IIPTEKRDA
-1053 EILKNCDDAQK
+1053 ILKNCDDVQK

-1073 RTKELIKPILRG
+1073 RTIELIKPILRG

-1094 WADLWVIIAKFGS
+1094 WAHLWVINTHNGYTSAFKSKIPPIDIEKYPATKAHLDSHYDAIATRCDQGDTPY
-1107 HEFLEVEYPTI
+1107 HLRNCAYLE
-1118 YNHLLQ
+1118 
-1124 YKDQLEQRGQCR
+1124 
-1136 YSRGPQNSNK
+1136 
-1146 PYPGQHHWLE
+1146 
-1156 LDNNPKDSYLQDFEK
+1156 DFEK

-1195 VFYAEATS
+1195 GFYAEATS

-1250 LPIPQITEKNQ
+1250 LPIPQITKSNKPT
-1261 ELADKITDGAKQI
+1261 ADKITDGAKQI
-1274 LALKAKDPKANT
+1274 LALKEKDPKANT
-1286 QGLEKE
+1286 QRLEKE
-1292 IDALVYQLYHL
+1292 IDALVYQLYNL
-1303 TDEEIKTI
+1303 TDEEIKII
-1311 ENGQ
+1311 EDGQ

>member
-1 MICFT
+1 MDYKKLDLPNTNYPSKEQLEAFETAFDAFLETNPQENENHHNDAFNDLLKGVFKYKVKPTKRIDSAILNDNDKVEVIIEFKALKNPNEFIKKGDLNVKALHESLLYYLTERKEGNNNLKHLILATIKELYIIDANEFEVFNKDKEIEKAFENCHDKKGNDT
-6 RIPLKD
+6 RTEAFYDVCQKHLNELDHSLKYHHIPLK
-12 FIKKHNPQEPK
+12 
-23 KETIE
+23 KE
-28 NFEKEINN
+28 N
-36 LLENAPKQDDEEFQ
+36 LA
-50 KNEINKFL
+50 
-58 KNTYGYDCNTYKKVD
+58 
-73 SAIYVDGEVRVLIEV
+73 
-88 KALNNRNE
+88 
-96 FPKNRENP
+96 
-104 ISKAFC
+104 
-110 QMVLYFL
+110 
-117 EEIEKEKNNSLKHTI
+117 
-132 ICNAHEFFLFDC
+132 
-144 KDLLF
+144 
-149 LKEDKRIKDFYKKCA
+149 
-164 KKEGT
+164 
-169 DSSKPKFYKDLEQY
+169 
-183 LQEDFQGELR
+183 
-193 YTHFNL
+193 
-199 SNYDPKELP
+199 
-208 LIYQVLS
+208 LIYQALS
-215 QEVLLKQRKT
+215 PNFLLKIPKYS
-225 LDANTLNKD
+225 DANTLNKD

-258 SRTQNSLSA
+258 SRTQNSLSD
-267 ALKKK
+267 ALKGLYK
-272 YENLD
+272 NLD

-300 LLISFKHFEK
+300 LLISFKHFEN

-336 SERSLNKEDKILEKI
+336 NERLKEIKEDKILEKI

-356 SLFDQT
+356 SLFDKT
-362 PLELKGH
+362 PLELKGY
-369 EIRLLENKKLELYQ
+369 EIKLLNNKPLEIYPK
-383 NSVLKKHENYQE
+383 SVLKKHEDYQ
-395 KKELP
+395 KDKPLP

-415 TTPKDIKDNTDTS
+415 TTPKDIKDNQNNS
-428 ESRLIN
+428 ESVLIN

-469 PIVLDKFNA
+469 PIVLDKFNQTYK
-478 IYQWDCENLK
+478 IECEKLK
-488 ALREKIDRNF
+488 ELRNYFKDNYSYKEGKR
-498 SNEKAKEYLNTLLTL
+498 KEYLQLLLTL
-513 RICDP
+513 RVCDP

-526 VSALNEMVLIAYEL
+526 VSALNEMVLIAYKL

-550 LRLEND
+550 LKLEND
-556 EIIIHHAQTGEIFNY
+556 EIIIHTPKNEVFKYTI
-571 KKPHS
+571 PHS

-627 IFEKGKN
+627 IFEEGKN

-648 KCANSLVSRFALKD
+648 KCGNSLIFNFPLNSKLTIGQTPEFARK
-662 KALLKTEK
+662 LKTEIK
-670 NKNLEYYIAEYKELV
+670 EYKNSVML
-685 KIYKD
+685 YKEGLGEKT
-690 PKILE
+690 KILQNISKLKSLITNYFIEQHQANKHLKE
-695 SLTRPIKD
+695 SLKAFISECGDEIFDLSTAFGMEILKI
-703 SNAVRKYAKERL
+703 ARL
-715 YQELAQNPNKDF
+715 NNYKFTP
-727 KKALNDR
+727 
-734 IEKIKEAFKLTLEP
+734 TLESMKP
-748 PQKELKFKK
+748 SPIGVEANRLLIKIRECY
-757 FLKEHLELYGKS
+757 E
-769 ILEEANDNGLELEAL
+769 ILENLRNS
-784 ALEKKMAHEG
+784 K
-794 LFHDYTPYPKLD
+794 
-806 KTDKVVGLEHF
+806 
-817 NRYVLTSYKDL
+817 
-828 QDENERYANALE
+828 ALE

-848 LNDEGDF
+848 LDDEGDF

-865 PYIRQEH
+865 PYIRQEQ

-878 LLQKQYQ
+878 LLEKQYQ

-911 NAFITSNKYAR
+911 SAFITSNKYAR
-922 AKYGAKLRE
+922 AKYGAKLRG
-931 LLLKKTTLVSY
+931 LLLKKTTIVSY

-966 TPPKESDFEYY
+966 SPPKESGFKYY
-977 EPTPNDKDDLKST
+977 EPTENDKDDLKST
-990 PHLPMKQNALSTESF
+990 PSLSMKQNALSTESF

-1017 KIESVGTPLKDWDI
+1017 KIEQSGTPLKDWDI
-1031 QINYGIKTGANEAF
+1031 QIYRGILTGCNEAF
-1045 IIPTEKRE
+1045 IIPTEKRDA
-1053 EILKNCDDAQK
+1053 ILNACKTQ
-1064 DERGMSERE
+1064 EERE
-1073 RTKELIKPILRG
+1073 RTEGLIKPILRG

-1094 WADLWVIIAKFGS
+1094 WAGEWVIFIPWHFPNTGS
-1107 HEFLEVEYPTI
+1107 PKDMEQNEQDFSTHYPII
-1118 YNHLLQ
+1118 YAHLLSH
-1124 YKDQLEQRGQCR
+1124 KDELLKRNKDETGKRYEWYCLQR
-1136 YSRGPQNSNK
+1136 
-1146 PYPGQHHWLE
+1146 WAA
-1156 LDNNPKDSYLQDFEK
+1156 SYYQDFEK

-1261 ELADKITDGAKQI
+1261 ELADKIIALVDKI
-1274 LALKAKDPKANT
+1274 LKSKEKDPKANT

-1303 TDEEIKTI
+1303 TDEEIKII
-1311 ENGQ
+1311 EDGQ

>member
-1 MICFT
+1 MIKFAH
-6 RIPLKD
+6 IPLKD
-12 FIKKHNPQEPK
+12 FIKKYNPQEPK

-28 NFEKEINN
+28 NFEKEINS
-36 LLENAPKQDDEEFQ
+36 LLENAKGQNYEESQ
-50 KNEINKFL
+50 KSKINKFL
-58 KNTYGYDCNTYKKVD
+58 KNTYGYECDIYEKVD
-73 SAIYVDGEVRVLIEV
+73 SAIYEDGKAWVLIEV
-88 KALNNRNE
+88 KALNNKNE
-96 FPKNRENP
+96 FPKDRENP
-104 ISKAFC
+104 LSKAFC
-110 QMVLYFL
+110 QMVFYFL
-117 EEIEKEKNNSLKHTI
+117 NAIENNNSLKHAI

-144 KDLLF
+144 KDFCTLF
-149 LKEDKRIKDFYKKCA
+149 QNDKEITKLHKNCTS
-164 KKEGT
+164 KEGT
-169 DSSKPKFYKDLEQY
+169 DTSTKRFYSDLEEY
-183 LQEDFQGELR
+183 LKKDFKGELR

-199 SNYDPKELP
+199 SSDDPKELP

-215 QEVLLKQRKT
+215 HEVLLKQKKT

-242 LGLEEQNDK
+242 LGLEEQNEK
-251 GKILIKP
+251 GKILIKQ
-258 SRTQNSLSA
+258 SRTQNSLSD
-267 ALKKK
+267 ALKEQYK
-272 YENLD
+272 NLD

-310 PFLTTENFKDFNALN
+310 PFLTIENFTNFKALN

-336 SERSLNKEDKILEKI
+336 NERLKEIKEDKILGKI

-356 SLFDQT
+356 SLFDKT
-362 PLELKGH
+362 PLESNGH
-369 EIRLLENKKLELYQ
+369 EIRLLKNESLKIYPK
-383 NSVLKKHENYQE
+383 SVLKKDE
-395 KKELP
+395 KYKNEKALS
-400 LLKYLF
+400 LLEYLF
-406 EFLRLYKFT
+406 TFLHVYDFT
-415 TTPKDIKDNTDTS
+415 TTPKDIKDNKNTS

-442 EKLNGYKEG
+442 EKFNGYKEG

-456 SFITSYMCKESIT
+456 SFITSYMCKESIK
-469 PIVLDKFNA
+469 PIVLDKFNQKYKKYN
-478 IYQWDCENLK
+478 IECENLK
-488 ALREKIDRNF
+488 ELKNYLKSYKEDKR
-498 SNEKAKEYLNTLLTL
+498 KEYLQVFLAL

-526 VSALNEMVLIAYEL
+526 VSALNEMVWITYEL
-540 GLIASLYRHE
+540 GLIASLYRHS

-556 EIIIHHAQTGEIFNY
+556 EIIIQHTQTGEIFNY

-576 ENDPHHQIQKEL
+576 ENDPHHHIQKEL
-588 FELKKDII
+588 FELKKSII

-627 IFEKGKN
+627 IFEEGKN
-634 TNNLETLPN
+634 TDALETLPN

-648 KCANSLVSRFALKD
+648 KCANSLIFNFPLNSKLTIGQKLEFS
-662 KALLKTEK
+662 
-670 NKNLEYYIAEYKELV
+670 KNLKAEIKEYKNSVML
-685 KIYKD
+685 YKEGLGEKA
-690 PKILE
+690 KILQNIAKLKSLIINYFIEQHQAKRHLKE
-695 SLTRPIKD
+695 SLKAFISEYGDGIFDISTAFGMEMLKIARHKDNNYKFVPTLTKKQPSPIGVEA
-703 SNAVRKYAKERL
+703 NRL
-715 YQELAQNPNKDF
+715 L
-727 KKALNDR
+727 
-734 IEKIKEAFKLTLEP
+734 IKIKECYETLEN
-748 PQKELKFKK
+748 LKNSK
-757 FLKEHLELYGKS
+757 
-769 ILEEANDNGLELEAL
+769 
-784 ALEKKMAHEG
+784 
-794 LFHDYTPYPKLD
+794 
-806 KTDKVVGLEHF
+806 
-817 NRYVLTSYKDL
+817 
-828 QDENERYANALE
+828 ALE

-848 LNDEGDF
+848 LDDEGDF

-872 IKDLKP
+872 IKDLKT
-878 LLQKQYQ
+878 LLEKQYQ

-911 NAFITSNKYAR
+911 SAFITSNKYAR

-931 LLLKKTTLVSY
+931 WLLKKTTLVSY

-952 SAAVDTSIMSFIKQ
+952 SAAVDTSIMSFV
-966 TPPKESDFEYY
+966 KESPLKENSFNYY
-977 EPTPNDKDDLKST
+977 EPTPNDKDDLKSA
-990 PHLPMKQNALSTESF
+990 PSLLMKQNALSTESF

-1017 KIESVGTPLKDWDI
+1017 KMEGIGTPLKDWDI

-1045 IIPTEKRE
+1045 IIPTEKRDAILNACKTQE
-1053 EILKNCDDAQK
+1053 ERK
-1064 DERGMSERE
+1064 
-1073 RTKELIKPILRG
+1073 RTEVLIKPILRG

-1094 WADLWVIIAKFGS
+1094 WAGEWVINTHNGYTSALKSKIPPVDIEKYPAIKAHLDSHFDTIATRSDQGDTPY
-1107 HEFLEVEYPTI
+1107 HLRNCAYLE
-1118 YNHLLQ
+1118 
-1124 YKDQLEQRGQCR
+1124 
-1136 YSRGPQNSNK
+1136 
-1146 PYPGQHHWLE
+1146 
-1156 LDNNPKDSYLQDFEK
+1156 DFEK

-1195 VFYAEATS
+1195 YFYAEATS

-1250 LPIPQITEKNQ
+1250 LPIPKITSKNQ
-1261 ELADKITDGAKQI
+1261 ELARKITACAKAI
-1274 LALKAKDPKANT
+1274 LVLKEKDPKANT
-1286 QGLEKE
+1286 QELEKE
-1292 IDALVYQLYHL
+1292 IDALVYQLYNL
-1303 TDEEIKTI
+1303 TDEEIKII

>member
-1 MICFT
+1 MDYKKLDLPNTNYPSKEQLKAFETAFNAFLETNQQENENHHNDAFNDLLKGIFKYKVKPTKKIDSAILNENNEVEVIIEFKALKNPNEFIKKGDLNVKAFHESLLYYLIERKEGNNNLKRLILATIKELYIIDANEFEVFNKDKEIQKAFENCHDKKGNNTSTEAFYDVCQK
-6 RIPLKD
+6 RLNELDRSLKYHHIPLK
-12 FIKKHNPQEPK
+12 
-23 KETIE
+23 KE
-28 NFEKEINN
+28 N
-36 LLENAPKQDDEEFQ
+36 LA
-50 KNEINKFL
+50 
-58 KNTYGYDCNTYKKVD
+58 
-73 SAIYVDGEVRVLIEV
+73 
-88 KALNNRNE
+88 
-96 FPKNRENP
+96 
-104 ISKAFC
+104 
-110 QMVLYFL
+110 
-117 EEIEKEKNNSLKHTI
+117 
-132 ICNAHEFFLFDC
+132 
-144 KDLLF
+144 
-149 LKEDKRIKDFYKKCA
+149 
-164 KKEGT
+164 
-169 DSSKPKFYKDLEQY
+169 
-183 LQEDFQGELR
+183 
-193 YTHFNL
+193 
-199 SNYDPKELP
+199 
-208 LIYQVLS
+208 LIYQALS
-215 QEVLLKQRKT
+215 PNFLLKIPKYS
-225 LDANTLNKD
+225 DANTLNKD

-258 SRTQNSLSA
+258 SHTKNSLSS
-267 ALKKK
+267 ALKASYKD
-272 YENLD
+272 LD

-300 LLISFKHFEK
+300 LLSSFNHFNHSK
-310 PFLTTENFKDFNALN
+310 KSFLTTDNFKNFNALN

-336 SERSLNKEDKILEKI
+336 SERLSEIKEDKILQKI

-356 SLFDQT
+356 SLFDKT
-362 PLELKGH
+362 PLELKGY
-369 EIRLLENKKLELYQ
+369 EIKLLDNKKLEIYK
-383 NSVLKKHENYQE
+383 NSVLKKHEDYQ
-395 KKELP
+395 KQKDLP
-400 LLKYLF
+400 LLEYLF
-406 EFLRLYKFT
+406 EFLRVYDFT

-428 ESRLIN
+428 ESCLIN

-469 PIVLDKFNA
+469 PIVLDKFNQTYN
-478 IYQWDCENLK
+478 IECENLTE
-488 ALREKIDRNF
+488 LRNYFKDNYSYKEGKR
-498 SNEKAKEYLNTLLTL
+498 KEYLNTLLTL

-556 EIIIHHAQTGEIFNY
+556 EIIIHTPEDKVFKYTI
-571 KKPHS
+571 PHS

-588 FELKKDII
+588 FELKKSII

-627 IFEKGKN
+627 IFEEGKN

-648 KCANSLVSRFALKD
+648 KCANSLISRFNLNDDLK
-662 KALLKTEK
+662 KIPNIKK
-670 NKNLEYYIAEYKELV
+670 KIQEYKDLV
-685 KIYKD
+685 AQYKD
-690 PKILE
+690 PNPLYPLNKQDLINKIQDLKNTF
-695 SLTRPIKD
+695 SLTLKD
-703 SNAVRKYAKERL
+703 PKTKA
-715 YQELAQNPNKDF
+715 ELE
-727 KKALNDR
+727 KA
-734 IEKIKEAFKLTLEP
+734 IEKHIKKYNFFALDDKSLLDGLNYIIPSLFGTPKLSPKEEEEAFAS
-748 PQKELKFKK
+748 
-757 FLKEHLELYGKS
+757 YGR
-769 ILEEANDNGLELEAL
+769 IRAL
-784 ALEKKMAHEG
+784 RK
-794 LFHDYTPYPKLD
+794 KLD
-806 KTDKVVGLEHF
+806 DALSGREYH
-817 NRYVLTSYKDL
+817 
-828 QDENERYANALE
+828 NAFE

-848 LNDEGDF
+848 LDDEGDF

-878 LLQKQYQ
+878 LLQKQYHN
-885 DFYNSTADIYTYF
+885 FYNSTADIYTYF

-911 NAFITSNKYAR
+911 SAFITSNKYAR
-922 AKYGAKLRE
+922 AQYGTKLRE

-952 SAAVDTSIMSFIKQ
+952 SAAVDTSIMNFIKQ
-966 TPPKESDFEYY
+966 PPLKESVFDYY

-990 PHLPMKQNALSTESF
+990 PSFLMRQNALSTESF

-1017 KIESVGTPLKDWDI
+1017 KMEKAGTPLKDWDI
-1031 QINYGIKTGANEAF
+1031 QINYGIKTGANETF
-1045 IIPTEKRE
+1045 IIPTEKRD
-1053 EILKNCDDAQK
+1053 EILKNCDDTQK

-1094 WADLWVIIAKFGS
+1094 WADLWVINTHNGYISALKSKIPPIDIEKYPATKAHLDAHYDTIAARSDQGDTPY
-1107 HEFLEVEYPTI
+1107 HLRNCAYLE
-1118 YNHLLQ
+1118 
-1124 YKDQLEQRGQCR
+1124 
-1136 YSRGPQNSNK
+1136 
-1146 PYPGQHHWLE
+1146 
-1156 LDNNPKDSYLQDFEK
+1156 DFEK

-1250 LPIPQITEKNQ
+1250 LPIPKITEKNQ
-1261 ELADKITDGAKQI
+1261 ELADKITDYAEQI
-1274 LALKAKDPKANT
+1274 LQTKEKDPKANT

-1292 IDALVYQLYHL
+1292 IDALVYQLYNL

>member
-1 MICFT
+1 MISFT

-12 FIKKHNPQEPK
+12 FIKKYNPQEPK

-28 NFEKEINN
+28 NFEKEINS
-36 LLENAPKQDDEEFQ
+36 LLENAPRQDDEEFQ

-58 KNTYGYDCNTYKKVD
+58 KNVYGYDCNTYEKVD
-73 SAIYVDGEVRVLIEV
+73 SAIYVDEEVQVLIEV
-88 KALNNRNE
+88 KALNNKTE

-104 ISKAFC
+104 LSKAFC

-149 LKEDKRIKDFYKKCA
+149 LKEDKRIKKFYDNYA

-169 DSSKPKFYKDLEQY
+169 DSSKPKFYQDLEQY

-199 SNYDPKELP
+199 SDDFKELP

-215 QEVLLKQRKT
+215 HEVLLKQRKT

-258 SRTQNSLSA
+258 SCTQNSLSA
-267 ALKKK
+267 ALK
-272 YENLD
+272 YSYTNLD

-310 PFLTTENFKDFNALN
+310 PFLTTENFNDFNALN

-336 SERSLNKEDKILEKI
+336 SERLPEIKEDKILGKI

-356 SLFDQT
+356 SLFDKT

-369 EIRLLENKKLELYQ
+369 EIKLLDNKKLEIYK

-400 LLKYLF
+400 LLEYF
-406 EFLRLYKFT
+406 FAFLRLYKFT

-428 ESRLIN
+428 ESHLIN

-456 SFITSYMCKESIT
+456 SFITSYMCKESIKT
-469 PIVLDKFNA
+469 IVLDKFNQTYN
-478 IYQWDCENLK
+478 IECENLTE
-488 ALREKIDRNF
+488 LRNYFKNSYKEDKR
-498 SNEKAKEYLNTLLTL
+498 KEYLQLLLTS
-513 RICDP
+513 RVCDP

-526 VSALNEMVLIAYEL
+526 VSALNEMVLIAYKL
-540 GLIASLYRHE
+540 GLIASLYRHD
-550 LRLEND
+550 LKLEND
-556 EIIIHHAQTGEIFNY
+556 EIIIHTPEDKVFNY
-571 KKPHS
+571 TIPHS

-588 FELKKDII
+588 FNLKKDII

-627 IFEKGKN
+627 IFEEGKN

-648 KCANSLVSRFALKD
+648 KCANSLISRFNLNDDLK
-662 KALLKTEK
+662 KIPNIKQK
-670 NKNLEYYIAEYKELV
+670 IQEYKDLV
-685 KIYKD
+685 AQYKD
-690 PKILE
+690 PNPLYPLNKQDLINKIQDLKNTFSITLKDPKTKAELE
-695 SLTRPIKD
+695 
-703 SNAVRKYAKERL
+703 
-715 YQELAQNPNKDF
+715 
-727 KKALNDR
+727 KA
-734 IEKIKEAFKLTLEP
+734 IEKHIKNYNFFALDDKSLLDGLNYFIPSLFGTLKLSPKEEEEAFAS
-748 PQKELKFKK
+748 
-757 FLKEHLELYGKS
+757 YGRIRVLRK
-769 ILEEANDNGLELEAL
+769 
-784 ALEKKMAHEG
+784 
-794 LFHDYTPYPKLD
+794 KLD
-806 KTDKVVGLEHF
+806 DALSGRE
-817 NRYVLTSYKDL
+817 Y
-828 QDENERYANALE
+828 QNAFE

-848 LNDEGDF
+848 LDDEGDF

-898 FALAYHLLKEKGF
+898 FALSYHLLKEKGF

-931 LLLKKTTLVSY
+931 WLLKKTTIVSY

-952 SAAVDTSIMSFIKQ
+952 SAAVDTSIMNFIKQ
-966 TPPKESDFEYY
+966 SPPKENSFKYY
-977 EPTPNDKDDLKST
+977 EPTPDDKDDLKST
-990 PHLPMKQNALSTESF
+990 PSLLMK
-1005 IFANATLLDLRD
+1005 
-1017 KIESVGTPLKDWDI
+1017 
-1031 QINYGIKTGANEAF
+1031 
-1045 IIPTEKRE
+1045 
-1053 EILKNCDDAQK
+1053 
-1064 DERGMSERE
+1064 
-1073 RTKELIKPILRG
+1073 
-1085 KDIKRYSYE
+1085 
-1094 WADLWVIIAKFGS
+1094 
-1107 HEFLEVEYPTI
+1107 
-1118 YNHLLQ
+1118 
-1124 YKDQLEQRGQCR
+1124 
-1136 YSRGPQNSNK
+1136 
-1146 PYPGQHHWLE
+1146 
-1156 LDNNPKDSYLQDFEK
+1156 
-1171 EKIVYGEIVQEPRFY
+1171 
-1186 LDNGECELG
+1186 
-1195 VFYAEATS
+1195 
-1203 FILTGEHLRYL
+1203 
-1214 LGMLH
+1214 
-1219 SKLITFA
+1219 
-1226 FKTFYA
+1226 
-1232 GGGLGESG
+1232 
-1240 YRYKKAFIER
+1240 
-1250 LPIPQITEKNQ
+1250 
-1261 ELADKITDGAKQI
+1261 
-1274 LALKAKDPKANT
+1274 
-1286 QGLEKE
+1286 
-1292 IDALVYQLYHL
+1292 
-1303 TDEEIKTI
+1303 
-1311 ENGQ
+1311 

>member
-1 MICFT
+1 MIRFAHT
-6 RIPLKD
+6 SLKD
-12 FIKKHNPQEPK
+12 FIKKHNPQTPT

-28 NFEKEINN
+28 NFEKEINS
-36 LLENAPKQDDEEFQ
+36 LLENVKRQDDEEFQ
-50 KNEINKFL
+50 KNEINKFFL
-58 KNTYGYDCNTYKKVD
+58 KTYGYECNTRKKVD

-88 KALNNRNE
+88 KALNNKTE

-104 ISKAFC
+104 LSKAFC
-110 QMVLYFL
+110 QMVFYFL
-117 EEIEKEKNNSLKHTI
+117 KEIKNNNSIKHAI
-132 ICNAHEFFLFDC
+132 ICNVHEFFLFDC
-144 KDLLF
+144 GDFCALF
-149 LKEDKRIKDFYKKCA
+149 QNDKRITDFYKYCA

-169 DSSKPKFYKDLEQY
+169 DPSTKRFYSDLEEY
-183 LQEDFQGELR
+183 LKKDFEGELR

-199 SNYDPKELP
+199 SDDFKELP

-215 QEVLLKQRKT
+215 QEVLLKQKKT

-242 LGLEEQNDK
+242 LGLEEQNEK
-251 GKILIKP
+251 GKILIKQ
-258 SRTQNSLSA
+258 SRTQNSLSDT
-267 ALKKK
+267 LKEQ
-272 YENLD
+272 YTDLD
-277 DEEVMALLIAWNNRI
+277 DKEVMALLIAWNNRI

-300 LLISFKHFEK
+300 LLISFKHFDK
-310 PFLTTENFKDFNALN
+310 HFLTTDNFKTFNALN

-336 SERSLNKEDKILEKI
+336 NERLKEIKEDKILGKI

-356 SLFDQT
+356 SLFDKT
-362 PLELKGH
+362 PLELKGY
-369 EIRLLENKKLELYQ
+369 EIKLLDNKKLEIYK
-383 NSVLKKHENYQE
+383 NSVLKKHEDYQ
-395 KKELP
+395 KQKDLP

-406 EFLRLYKFT
+406 EFLRVYDFT
-415 TTPKDIKDNTDTS
+415 TTPKDIKDNQNNS
-428 ESRLIN
+428 ESGLIN

-469 PIVLDKFNA
+469 PIVLDKFNQTYK
-478 IYQWDCENLK
+478 IECDNLK
-488 ALREKIDRNF
+488 ELKNYLKNSYKEDKR
-498 SNEKAKEYLNTLLTL
+498 KEYLQLLLTL

-526 VSALNEMVLIAYEL
+526 VSALNEMVWIAYKL
-540 GLIASLYRHE
+540 GLIASLYRYD
-550 LRLEND
+550 LKLEND
-556 EIIIHHAQTGEIFNY
+556 EIIIHYTPTGEIFNY
-571 KKPHS
+571 TIPHS
-576 ENDPHHQIQKEL
+576 ENDPHHHIQKEL
-588 FELKKDII
+588 FELKKSII

-627 IFEKGKN
+627 IFEEGHN

-648 KCANSLVSRFALKD
+648 KCANSLISRFNLNDDLK
-662 KALLKTEK
+662 KIPNIKQK
-670 NKNLEYYIAEYKELV
+670 IQEYKDLV
-685 KIYKD
+685 AQYKD
-690 PKILE
+690 PNPLYPLNKQDLINKIQDLKNTF
-695 SLTRPIKD
+695 SLTLKD
-703 SNAVRKYAKERL
+703 PKTKA
-715 YQELAQNPNKDF
+715 ELE
-727 KKALNDR
+727 KA
-734 IEKIKEAFKLTLEP
+734 IEKHIKKYNFFALDDKSLLDGLNYFIPSLFGTLKLSPKEEEEAFAS
-748 PQKELKFKK
+748 
-757 FLKEHLELYGKS
+757 YGR
-769 ILEEANDNGLELEAL
+769 IRAL
-784 ALEKKMAHEG
+784 RK
-794 LFHDYTPYPKLD
+794 KLD
-806 KTDKVVGLEHF
+806 DALSGRE
-817 NRYVLTSYKDL
+817 Y
-828 QDENERYANALE
+828 QNAFE

-848 LNDEGDF
+848 LDDEGDF

-878 LLQKQYQ
+878 LLEKQYQ

-931 LLLKKTTLVSY
+931 LLFKKTTLVSY

-952 SAAVDTSIMSFIKQ
+952 NATVDTSIIHFIKQ
-966 TPPKESDFEYY
+966 APLKESDFKYY
-977 EPTPNDKDDLKST
+977 EPTLDDKENLKNT
-990 PHLPMKQNALSTESF
+990 PSFLMKQNALSTESF

-1017 KIESVGTPLKDWDI
+1017 KMENIGTPLKDWGI
-1031 QINYGIKTGANEAF
+1031 QIYRGILTGCNEAF
-1045 IIPTEKRE
+1045 IIPTEKRDA
-1053 EILKNCDDAQK
+1053 ILKNCDDAQK
-1064 DERGMSERE
+1064 DEKGMSERE
-1073 RTKELIKPILRG
+1073 RTIELIKPILRG

-1094 WADLWVIIAKFGS
+1094 WAGEWLINTHNGYTSATKSKIPPIDIEKYPALKAHLDS
-1107 HEFLEVEYPTI
+1107 HYDAITTRCDQGDTPYNLRNCAYLE
-1118 YNHLLQ
+1118 
-1124 YKDQLEQRGQCR
+1124 
-1136 YSRGPQNSNK
+1136 
-1146 PYPGQHHWLE
+1146 
-1156 LDNNPKDSYLQDFEK
+1156 DFEK

-1203 FILTGEHLRYL
+1203 FILTGEHLCYL

-1250 LPIPQITEKNQ
+1250 LPIPKITEKNQ
-1261 ELADKITDGAKQI
+1261 ELACKITDGAKQI
-1274 LALKAKDPKANT
+1274 LQTKEKDPKANT

-1292 IDALVYQLYHL
+1292 IDALVYRLYHL

-1311 ENGQ
+1311 EDGQ